1 MLPFP
6 AADSRPA
13 GAGERLGLRSCPN
26 NRYAAPAN
34 LLSRPLM
41 TNPDNPDHLDNR
53 DRLETFWA
61 GQPIFMEG
69 TPGKIMFV
77 VMEGWVRLKVR
88 GNPVEEIGPGGI
100 FGEMALV
107 DGSPRSATAE
117 AITHCT
123 LATISEERF
132 NALVQTTPG
141 FALRVMRVLALRLRN
156 MDTLL

>member
-1 MLPFP
+1 
-6 AADSRPA
+6 
-13 GAGERLGLRSCPN
+13 
-26 NRYAAPAN
+26 
-34 LLSRPLM
+34 M
-41 TNPDNPDHLDNR
+41 TNPDNSDNLDNR

-69 TPGKIMFV
+69 DPGKIMFV
-77 VMEGWVRLKVR
+77 VMEGRVRLKVR

-132 NALVQTTPG
+132 NGLVQTTPG